1 MIIQCYGIH
10 GSKVGIGSISG
21 RSGGNVG
28 GGRRDGLPH
37 CLPGLFHHHLEEM
50 RSIDRQ
56 LDPGEARFLFLLLA
70 LGRR

>member
-1 MIIQCYGIH
+1 
-10 GSKVGIGSISG
+10 
-21 RSGGNVG
+21 
-28 GGRRDGLPH
+28 
-37 CLPGLFHHHLEEM
+37 LEEM